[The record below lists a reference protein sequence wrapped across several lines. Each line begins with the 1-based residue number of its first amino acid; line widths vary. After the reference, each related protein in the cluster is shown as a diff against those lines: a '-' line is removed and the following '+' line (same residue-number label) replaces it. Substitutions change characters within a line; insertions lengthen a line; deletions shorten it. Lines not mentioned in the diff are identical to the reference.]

1 MARKKSTK
9 TTAKQLA
16 EDLKTE
22 VTDFTDENKKINED
36 MIGATLDELKPSD
49 PPKITLV

>member
-1 MARKKSTK
+1 MARKKSLK
-9 TTAKQLA
+9 STAKQIT
-16 EDLKTE
+16 EDLKKE